1 MASVSGS
8 SSASSRPSLIT
19 SLSSSSSSS
28 PSETAIT
35 TATSTYSGT
44 SSSVIVLEAPGALSS
59 ELDVKTMTIIYASS
73 IPVAFAIGVAI
84 VGVYV
89 IRARRKKR
97 EEEFYANANVD
108 KSVFSKLNPM
118 HQAGFT
124 PGVLAAAAI
133 TEAAGSSSS
142 AFGTIILDNNGVFG
156 ESESKDE
163 FNRDGDDLSSIPGF
177 SQQLRIRSP
186 SFNRHQFG
194 KHQSFERGYLS
205 ETIKAWETAQ
215 NNDQDDDKN
224 KVQLNE

>member
-1 MASVSGS
+1 M
-8 SSASSRPSLIT
+8 
-19 SLSSSSSSS
+19 
-28 PSETAIT
+28 
-35 TATSTYSGT
+35 
-44 SSSVIVLEAPGALSS
+44 SS
-59 ELDVKTMTIIYASS
+59 ELDLKTMTIIYASS
-73 IPVAFAIGVAI
+73 IPVVFAIGVAL

-97 EEEFYANANVD
+97 EEEFYANVD

-142 AFGTIILDNNGVFG
+142 AFGTLVLDNHGVFDAG
-156 ESESKDE
+156 GSESKDE
-163 FNRDGDDLSSIPGF
+163 FNRDDLERIPEF

-194 KHQSFERGYLS
+194 KHQSYERGYLS
-205 ETIKAWETAQ
+205 ETIKAWEMAQ
-215 NNDQDDDKN
+215 NNDKEDDK
-224 KVQLNE
+224 Q

>member
-1 MASVSGS
+1 M
-8 SSASSRPSLIT
+8 
-19 SLSSSSSSS
+19 
-28 PSETAIT
+28 
-35 TATSTYSGT
+35 
-44 SSSVIVLEAPGALSS
+44 
-59 ELDVKTMTIIYASS
+59 
-73 IPVAFAIGVAI
+73 AFAIGVAI

-97 EEEFYANANVD
+97 EEEFYANAHVD

-163 FNRDGDDLSSIPGF
+163 FNRDEHSF